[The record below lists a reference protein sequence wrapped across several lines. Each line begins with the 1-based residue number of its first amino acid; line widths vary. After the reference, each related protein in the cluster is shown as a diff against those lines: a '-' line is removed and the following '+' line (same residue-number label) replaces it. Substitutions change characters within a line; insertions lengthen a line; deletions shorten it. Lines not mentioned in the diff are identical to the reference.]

1 MSYFVFKR
9 VNKTEDDF
17 SLFSGP
23 YDDYDDAI
31 QSYSQQPLTADS
43 QDTFIIHNLKP
54 RKVRQI
60 GEKNIII
67 HIREFDPRETKS
79 MVLNYNDQLFVR
91 FVINGTLEGWEDGND
106 EYTSIMN
113 ASLSI
118 KAQIETTKDDCI
130 LISFN
135 TADTGYQ
142 QIYLYNTE
150 LQNNPVV
157 REFEITRNGEPDT
170 KKCRVEFYTNFNS
183 RKSWVE
189 IFPCST

>member
-67 HIREFDPRETKS
+67 HIRKFDPRETKS
-79 MVLNYNDQLFVR
+79 MVVNIPRQ
-91 FVINGTLEGWEDGND
+91 
-106 EYTSIMN
+106 
-113 ASLSI
+113 
-118 KAQIETTKDDCI
+118 
-130 LISFN
+130 
-135 TADTGYQ
+135 
-142 QIYLYNTE
+142 
-150 LQNNPVV
+150 
-157 REFEITRNGEPDT
+157 
-170 KKCRVEFYTNFNS
+170 S
-183 RKSWVE
+183 RGL
-189 IFPCST
+189 